1 MSTLDDWLRSR
12 WLTAHV
18 PSPSEFENLL
28 AIAERDLADSL
39 VAGVS
44 LDAQLGLLYNAAL
57 KLADIALRLR
67 GFRAAR
73 ENAHYRII
81 NSLPH
86 TLGER
91 WAESAEFL
99 DLVRTLRHRGDYEA
113 VGLATE
119 EIIAEL
125 REELGR
131 LGPAV
136 RSEIKTRSEE

>member
-1 MSTLDDWLRSR
+1 MTTLDDWLRSR

-28 AIAERDLADSL
+28 GIAERDLADSM
-39 VAGVS
+39 VAGIS
-44 LDAQLGLLYNAAL
+44 LDTQLGLLYNAAL

-67 GFRAAR
+67 GFRATR
-73 ENAHYRII
+73 ENAHYRIV

-99 DLVRTLRHRGDYEA
+99 DLVRTLRHRGDYES
-113 VGLATE
+113 VGVATE
-119 EIIAEL
+119 EVVAEL
-125 REELGR
+125 RTELGR
-131 LGPAV
+131 LAPAV
-136 RSEIKTRSEE
+136 RSEIKARSEE

>member
-1 MSTLDDWLRSR
+1 MTTLDDWLRSR

-28 AIAERDLADSL
+28 AIVERDLADSM
-39 VAGVS
+39 VEGIS
-44 LDAQLGLLYNAAL
+44 LDTQLGLLYNAAL

-67 GFRAAR
+67 GFRATR
-73 ENAHYRII
+73 ESAHYRIV

-136 RSEIKTRSEE
+136 RSEIKARSEG